1 LIYTLNVSILA
12 EVTLPQTADVLAG
25 IIVICGNAIDVTAAE
40 ATIKAHVAAVASHP
54 TLENIVWEVKNA
66 AGNWETLTNTAIDGT
81 VTSVE
86 IRYTIQTACED
97 VPSEVITIQVEDPT
111 PENDEEMTNII
122 PLYSRYGDRLLTVD
136 LKMIQDEY
144 GWVVAEEDITWYYVA
159 QGAEPVEVGH
169 GYYLTPAD
177 GTPLQTGSYYARIN
191 HTRATADD
199 CDGILQTKT
208 YVVSAPAEAP
218 KLVPTVARPQELI
231 SVLNLDPA
239 SVTAITIYSTTG
251 EVMTSFQVN
260 NQEQATFPAAQ
271 NAGFYVVDVQTA
283 TEKVSLRYIVK

>member
-1 LIYTLNVSILA
+1 
-12 EVTLPQTADVLAG
+12 
-25 IIVICGNAIDVTAAE
+25 
-40 ATIKAHVAAVASHP
+40 
-54 TLENIVWEVKNA
+54 
-66 AGNWETLTNTAIDGT
+66 
-81 VTSVE
+81 
-86 IRYTIQTACED
+86 
-97 VPSEVITIQVEDPT
+97 
-111 PENDEEMTNII
+111 M
-122 PLYSRYGDRLLTVD
+122 TVD
-136 LKMIQDEY
+136 LKKIQDEY

-177 GTPLQTGSYYARIN
+177 GAPLNAGSYYARIN
-191 HTRATADD
+191 HEATEASD
-199 CDGILQTKT
+199 CDGILQTVT
-208 YVVSAPAEAP
+208 YIVNAPSAAP

-251 EVMTSFQVN
+251 EVITSFQVN
-260 NQEQATFPAAQ
+260 NQEQTTFPAAQ